1 MPVVQAC
8 QAPIVRRFSLRSI
21 ATNLVLSALLLT
33 SCAQTLAPATGNA
46 PQVAAPVAP
55 APLPRQKPRH
65 DQTVASAAEIS
76 AARGAAAA
84 GGPSSGTGAAAAPG
98 DPTGPFTDP
107 RRLVGMDEQTI
118 VGLLGEPTWTEDV
131 PPAKYWQYATQSCV
145 LRVFFFMEMT
155 TQDFRA
161 LSYELTSS
169 DDAPNVHE
177 QCFAQ
182 LLAQASDRTATGR
195 RS

>member
-1 MPVVQAC
+1 
-8 QAPIVRRFSLRSI
+8 LRSL
-21 ATNLVLSALLLT
+21 ATHLVLSVFLLT
-33 SCAQTLAPATGNA
+33 SCAQTLAPTTGDA
-46 PQVAAPVAP
+46 PPVAAAAAP
-55 APLPRQKPRH
+55 APTPRQKPRH
-65 DQTVASAAEIS
+65 DQAVASAVELS
-76 AARGAAAA
+76 AATEVAA
-84 GGPSSGTGAAAAPG
+84 GGPSAGPGAVSVVDLAGKP
-98 DPTGPFTDP
+98 TDP
-107 RRLVGMDEQTI
+107 RRLVGMDEKTI

-155 TQDFRA
+155 TRDFRA

-182 LLAQASDRTATGR
+182 LLAQASDRTAAGS